1 MGTLNELYWIYVP
14 INPFAKRFSLESIR
28 KMLNAVRFLLHDI
41 SLGYIKLWA
50 FLYQE
55 AVIYGLN
62 FNLIKKL

>member
-1 MGTLNELYWIYVP
+1 
-14 INPFAKRFSLESIR
+14 
-28 KMLNAVRFLLHDI
+28 MLNAVRFLLHDI

-62 FNLIKKL
+62 FNLIKKIIM